1 MFIGRDLAHTKG
13 YGENVATLIDQEVKR
28 IIDECYAKAQE
39 IIHQYEQVLHQCADL
54 LLEKE
59 KISKEEFEALFS

>member
-1 MFIGRDLAHTKG
+1 M
-13 YGENVATLIDQEVKR
+13 KR
-28 IIDECYAKAQE
+28 IIDECYVKARE

-59 KISKEEFEALFS
+59 KISREEFEALFADKKEIPLMEG